1 MKLEMAYL
9 RALAKER
16 GIPFESLASAL
27 ESSILTVY
35 KNRDDAKPTARVELD
50 FETGVV
56 SIRVTE
62 FDDDGVPIAEY
73 EDTPSDF
80 GRSDVSAAVGM
91 AMQRVKALKDVAVLG
106 ELSASEGDLVSGI
119 VQQGSDKRIV
129 FVDLGKVEAKLP
141 PEEQVPGEV
150 YKHGDRLRL
159 HVVSVKPGTKF
170 PDVVVSRTHPDLI
183 RHLFALEVPEIGQGI
198 VEIAAI
204 AREAGQ
210 RTKMAVMATRSDV
223 NPKGACIGP
232 KSARVSAVREEL
244 RGEQIDIVDF
254 SEDPAEFIA
263 AALAPARVLKVTILD
278 APGRVARVVVP
289 EYQVSLAIGNGGQNA
304 RLAARLTG
312 WRIDIRPDTNP
323 GDDEPITAS
332 VRERFGGPQRYSGP
346 PRGGQSGYSRG
357 GSNVDHSRDA

>member
-1 MKLEMAYL
+1 MKAIDMK
-9 RALAKER
+9 ALKSLADER
-16 GIPFESLASAL
+16 GFEMDAL
-27 ESSILTVY
+27 VAAIEDAMLTAY
-35 KNRDDAKPTARVELD
+35 KSRPDAKPAARAELD
-50 FETGVV
+50 RDSGAVV
-56 SIRVTE
+56 IRVTE
-62 FDDDGVPIAEY
+62 FDAEGVPLAEY

-80 GRSDVSAAVGM
+80 GRAAALAAGD
-91 AMQRVKALKDVAVLG
+91 AIKQRVQALAAGALLG
-106 ELSASEGDLVSGI
+106 ELAEVEGTLVSGV

-150 YKHGDRLRL
+150 YKHGERLRL
-159 HVVSVKPGTKF
+159 HVVSVRPATRGM
-170 PDVVVSRTHPDLI
+170 DVVVSRTHPDLV
-183 RHLFALEVPEIGQGI
+183 RSLFALEVPEIGSG
-198 VEIAAI
+198 VVRIAAL

-210 RTKMAVMATRSDV
+210 RTKMAVESTRDDV

-263 AALAPARVLKVTILD
+263 SALAPARVLKVTILD

-289 EYQVSLAIGNGGQNA
+289 EYQLSLAIGSGGQNA

-312 WRIDIRPDTNP
+312 WRIDIRPDSNP
-323 GDDEPITAS
+323 GDDEEYPAIATDLRTSDVGA
-332 VRERFGGPQRYSGP
+332 
-346 PRGGQSGYSRG
+346 
-357 GSNVDHSRDA
+357 GSSDGADW